1 MFNFNLTMVSINISE
16 KSQSLLDS
24 IPEFNAGTINYDQQP
39 INNANFGQICDTI
52 EISSS
57 SYDFITSFSISLQ
70 LPALTS
76 GNHIDNP
83 YGYISWI
90 NNIGHA
96 IIEGF
101 ELKID
106 NEEIININVPFDKR
120 LDIYNELNNK
130 NDDEW
135 PQLGKYENNRE
146 REIYDNKSISLE
158 IPLHLWMSEHIKNAF
173 PFFLIDSGKIH
184 IKIKFRKLSALVYN
198 KPVTGASIDTTITP
212 TAHLNI
218 GYYNINDPILKTN
231 LKKQNY
237 ITYFNTFSHI
247 QTNILNSTNVSISP
261 SNYSTNPLRQ
271 IVFVFV
277 DSSRDLENDNVSSE
291 VLINKNESD
300 KNRNDY
306 FNYGNPNASIIADTL
321 HSFDTLNLVIDG
333 KDFYKSN
340 IRASLLQKVYS
351 SENKGSVTGKM
362 IYPISFDP
370 NFYTVDLFGCLDMG
384 NVSNIKLEFNTIQS
398 NSNLYVFF
406 THIRKMAILNGTI
419 RFDEWTHKTVNARL
433 TGFRVGESHI
443 GVKAEPQLSLEEEKE
458 LEVQREVLNISNQ
471 FNIYTTFLVIDSVKK
486 DNNIYIDLVAGNNL
500 TLSIIENISKN
511 KTNGSFYLQSDPNHI
526 FEIVGLNII
535 SNYEK
540 KLLNFKNL
548 HKQLISSV
556 SSIIDKNPNPSVNE
570 LFNSILPFSKGLYI
584 NDTQLNN
591 WINDITITKNPQ
603 EIILYINDLVL
614 KNVPFNSRI
623 YRLRLNK
630 VIDISKKPFKE
641 NLEYEFK
648 LDTKEFNIMEYKT
661 IVPAVPMLYIIP
673 TELIPLITDLEKTEI
688 LDLITV
694 NIPIENDI
702 QINFDEI
709 KSNII
714 STYKGAINRIFERA
728 KAFKKDE
735 NSKYSAEYERLK
747 VVKRISD
754 GVFDST
760 LNNYFKVYKVTN
772 LNIIIS
778 GSGQS
783 TLENLNDKLET
794 QTLSHF
800 NINSHRQNVEFSF
813 LNQT

>member
-1 MFNFNLTMVSINISE
+1 MARIDISE
-16 KSQSLLDS
+16 KSQALLDS
-24 IPEFNAGTINYDQQP
+24 IPEFNAGSINYDQQE
-39 INNANFGQICDTI
+39 ITNANFGQICETI
-52 EISSS
+52 ELSSS

-76 GNHIDNP
+76 GNHIANP
-83 YGYISWI
+83 DGYISWI

-101 ELKID
+101 ELKIN
-106 NEEIININVPFDKR
+106 NEEIININFPFDKR

-130 NDDEW
+130 NDGAW
-135 PQLGKYENNRE
+135 PQLGKYETNRDKE
-146 REIYDNKSISLE
+146 MYDNKSLSLE
-158 IPLHLWMSEHIKNAF
+158 IPLHLWMSEQIKNAF

-198 KPVTGASIDTTITP
+198 KPGVGASIDTTITP
-212 TAHLNI
+212 IAHLNI
-218 GYYNINDPILKTN
+218 GYYNINDPTLKTN

-237 ITYFNTFSHI
+237 STYFNALSHI

-277 DSSRDLENDNVSSE
+277 DSSRDSENNDISSE
-291 VLINKNESD
+291 VLINKNETD
-300 KNRNDY
+300 KNGNDY
-306 FNYGNPNASIIADTL
+306 FNYGNPNTSIISDTL
-321 HSFDTLNLVIDG
+321 HSFDNLNLIIDG
-333 KDFYKSN
+333 KDFYKSK
-340 IRASLLQKVYS
+340 IRAPLLQKVYS
-351 SENKGSVTGKM
+351 SENKRGVTGKM

-384 NVSNIKLEFNTIQS
+384 NVSNLKLAFNTIQS

-406 THIRKMAILNGTI
+406 THIRKMSILNGKI
-419 RFDEWTHKTVNARL
+419 MFDEWGHSTVKARL

-443 GVKAEPQLSLEEEKE
+443 GKKADTQLSLEEEKE
-458 LEVQREVLNISNQ
+458 LEVQSEVLNISNQ
-471 FNIYTTFLVIDSVKK
+471 FNIYTTFLVGDSVKK
-486 DNNIYIDLVAGNNL
+486 DNNIYIDLIAGNNL
-500 TLSIIENISKN
+500 TSYIIDTISKN
-511 KTNGSFYLQSDPNHI
+511 KTSGSFKLHSDPNHI
-526 FEIVGLNII
+526 FEIVSLNII

-556 SSIIDKNPNPSVNE
+556 SSILDKNPNPSVKE

-591 WINDITITKNPQ
+591 WIHDITVTKNPQ

-623 YRLRLNK
+623 YRVRLNK

-648 LDTKEFNIMEYKT
+648 LDTREFNIMEYKT

-673 TELIPLITDLEKTEI
+673 TNLIPLITDLEESEI
-688 LDLITV
+688 IDLITV

-702 QINFDEI
+702 KIKFKEI
-709 KSNII
+709 KSTII
-714 STYKGAINRIFERA
+714 STYKHVKNRIFERA
-728 KAFKKDE
+728 KAFKNDE
-735 NSKYSAEYERLK
+735 NSKYTEEYERLK

-754 GVFDST
+754 GFFDST
-760 LNNYFKVYKVTN
+760 ANNFDSTANNYFRIYKVTN
-772 LNIIIS
+772 LNIIIM
-778 GSGQS
+778 GAGQS
-783 TLENLNDKLET
+783 TLENLNSKLET
-794 QTLSHF
+794 RLLSHL
-800 NINSHRQNVEFSF
+800 NIKSQSQNVEFSF
-813 LNQT
+813 LD